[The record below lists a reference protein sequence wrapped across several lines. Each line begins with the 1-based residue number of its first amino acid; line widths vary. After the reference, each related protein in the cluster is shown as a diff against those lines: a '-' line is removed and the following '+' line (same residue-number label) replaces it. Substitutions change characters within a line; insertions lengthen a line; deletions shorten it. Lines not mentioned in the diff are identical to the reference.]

1 MPPLPLVGT
10 MHRRR
15 GQGARGWGGACRRR
29 RVCRRVRGDGGG
41 QRSES
46 GRVGGARRLVG
57 LGRAGA
63 GRRGRRRRRSPGRS
77 STSSLVVQL
86 HSRRMPYPP
95 PAGLPDASFPRSATD
110 APAATSPKR
119 HLDTPRPAPP
129 AAQCLR
135 DIHTMSRPATPPNPP
150 RRQPLPHVPGGARS
164 RRRERAWRVSQR
176 HKRTERLVG
185 G

>member
-1 MPPLPLVGT
+1 

-41 QRSES
+41 QRSEA

-57 LGRAGA
+57 LRRGGA
-63 GRRGRRRRRSPGRS
+63 GRRGKRRRRIPGRS
-77 STSSLVVQL
+77 STSSLVIQP

-95 PAGLPDASFPRSATD
+95 PAGLPDASFHRSATD
-110 APAATSPKR
+110 APDATSPPP
-119 HLDTPRPAPP
+119 HLATPRPAPP
-129 AAQCLR
+129 AAQCRR
-135 DIHTMSRPATPPNPP
+135 DIHTESRPATPPNPP
-150 RRQPLPHVPGGARS
+150 HRQALPLVPGGARS
-164 RRRERAWRVSQR
+164 RRRGRARRVSQQ
-176 HKRTERLVG
+176 HTRTERLVG